1 MRSCGVGAAVQ
12 LAGHKHCTSD
22 VGHVLLVRLQQCV
35 LGLFCKLCAGPA
47 HAAHIRLNVLLFLV
61 QKELDQPVS
70 YLKEVLNEVASQVKR
85 GPNKDLWELKKHL
98 ITGSTAPQQPGQ
110 A

>member
-1 MRSCGVGAAVQ
+1 
-12 LAGHKHCTSD
+12 
-22 VGHVLLVRLQQCV
+22 LL
-35 LGLFCKLCAGPA
+35 
-47 HAAHIRLNVLLFLV
+47 LLLPLLPLPLLL

-98 ITGSTAPQQPGQ
+98 ITSSTGPQQPRQ
-110 A
+110 P

>member
-1 MRSCGVGAAVQ
+1 LC
-12 LAGHKHCTSD
+12 
-22 VGHVLLVRLQQCV
+22 LL
-35 LGLFCKLCAGPA
+35 P
-47 HAAHIRLNVLLFLV
+47 LL

-98 ITGSTAPQQPGQ
+98 VTGSTAQQ
-110 A
+110 